1 MYVFIQRHGKGKL
14 TYSTGQ
20 VYDGEF
26 VNDNINGEGEMK
38 YSKVSKYQGG
48 WVTGLVRLQ
57 LFAKKEFLHLSL
69 LPLFLSRP
77 PAAWLR
83 CHGV

>member
-20 VYDGEF
+20 VYEGEF

-38 YSKVSKYQGG
+38 YSKISKYQGG

-57 LFAKKEFLHLSL
+57 LFAKKQFLHLSL
-69 LPLFLSRP
+69 SLSP
-77 PAAWLR
+77 SSGMA
-83 CHGV
+83 